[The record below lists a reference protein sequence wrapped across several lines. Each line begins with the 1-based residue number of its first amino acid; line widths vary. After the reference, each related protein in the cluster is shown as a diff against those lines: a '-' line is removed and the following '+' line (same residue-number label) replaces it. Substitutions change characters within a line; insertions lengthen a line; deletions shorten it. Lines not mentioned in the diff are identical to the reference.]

1 MSAATGPSDWVIR
14 PMVLDDVP
22 IAERLSAEGFHE
34 LDVRMT
40 RASWPAPVLRP
51 ADRSEIW
58 MARTRHFLRTD
69 PEGCWVAEDATGML
83 GFATSFTRELMWVLA
98 TYAVRPGLQGRGIGR
113 PLLEAALHHGR
124 GCLRGMLASSSDPKA
139 TRRYLLA
146 GFRLHPQM
154 FLSGTVDRSALP
166 LVEKVRE
173 GTASDIELMDSID
186 RRTRGA
192 AHGPDHELMLS
203 VWRLLVSDTST
214 GSGYVYVAPNGNLE
228 LLAASNRRTAKR
240 LLWAVLAD
248 SQGDTSV
255 PHLTAAN
262 SWALEVGVAA
272 RMELH
277 QEGYL
282 GLRGMKP
289 PAPYVHHGALL

>member
-1 MSAATGPSDWVIR
+1 MRDE
-14 PMVLDDVP
+14 DVP
-22 IAERLSAEGFHE
+22 DAERLSAEGFHE
-34 LDVRMT
+34 LDVRMV
-40 RASWPAPVLRP
+40 RASWPAPVRRP
-51 ADRSEIW
+51 AARSEIW

-69 PEGCWVAEDATGML
+69 PDGCWVAEDESGML
-83 GFATSFTRELMWVLA
+83 GFATSFTRELIWVLA
-98 TYAVRPGLQGRGIGR
+98 TYAVRPDLQGRGIGR
-113 PLLEAALHHGR
+113 PLLDAALHHGR
-124 GCLRGMLASSSDPKA
+124 GCLRGMLSSSSDPKA
-139 TRRYLLA
+139 TRRYLLS

-154 FLSGTVDRSALP
+154 FMSGTVDRSTIP
-166 LVEKVRE
+166 LVEKVRD
-173 GTASDIELMDSID
+173 GTAADIELMDSID

-203 VWRLLVSDTST
+203 AWRLLVSDTRT
-214 GSGYVYVAPNGNLE
+214 GSGYAYAGPGGALE
-228 LLAASNRRTAKR
+228 LLAATNRRTAGR

-248 SQGDTSV
+248 TEGETSV

-262 SWALEVGVAA
+262 PWAIDVGVAA
-272 RMELH
+272 RLELH